1 MPVQL
6 TPEGFLFLS
15 APAGS
20 LQKGELF
27 LFWFFNVLLLIG
39 LDILLKGL
47 AMIATLV
54 LEDGTVIE
62 GQAFGAESDAVFEL
76 VFNTSMT
83 GYQEILTD
91 PSYRGQ
97 GVLFTVSHIG
107 NVGINLE
114 DDESAKPQVSAAVIR
129 SLSPVVSNWRS
140 ALSLP
145 EWLRQHDVP
154 GISGVD
160 TRWLTRKLRDG
171 GTQKAALSTKGTSA
185 NELLKLVRDWEGLD
199 GRDMVK
205 EVTCEEIYD
214 WKDDAGSKWIER
226 HGHSIFDHRMSN
238 NEYRIV
244 AFDFGIKENILRH
257 LSSYGANVTV
267 VPADT
272 TAEEVLALKPD
283 GVFLSNGPGDPAGLP
298 YAVAA
303 VSGLIESG
311 MPIFGICLGHQLIGR
326 ALGADTHKLKFGHHG
341 GNHPVQYLPNG
352 EVLITAQ
359 NHNYCVTESDL
370 NKDEVEITYRSLNDD
385 SVEGLRMKNRP
396 VFSVQFHPEA
406 APGPHDAHD
415 IFDKF
420 FKLIGGR
427 MQFKFQS
434 SIGGLET
441 PFASVPSDSING
453 GSL

>member
-1 MPVQL
+1 MKL
-6 TPEGFLFLS
+6 
-15 APAGS
+15 
-20 LQKGELF
+20 
-27 LFWFFNVLLLIG
+27 
-39 LDILLKGL
+39 
-47 AMIATLV
+47 ATLV
-54 LEDGTVIE
+54 FEDGTVIE
-62 GQAFGAESDAVFEL
+62 GQAFGAETDAVFEL

-140 ALSLP
+140 ALSLSD
-145 EWLRQHDVP
+145 WLKRHDVP
-154 GISGVD
+154 GISRVD

-185 NELLKLVRDWEGLD
+185 EELLEMTRQWPGLD

-205 EVTCEEIYD
+205 EVTCEEPYHWD
-214 WKDDAGSKWIER
+214 GDAGEKWIT
-226 HGHSIFDHRMSN
+226 DHRPSTKEN
-238 NEYRIV
+238 GKNEVHCPWSIV
-244 AFDFGIKENILRH
+244 AYDFGIKENILRH

-272 TAEEVLALKPD
+272 AVDAVLTMKPD

-298 YAVAA
+298 YAVEA

-311 MPIFGICLGHQLIGR
+311 VPVFGICLGHQLIGR
-326 ALGADTHKLKFGHHG
+326 ALGADTFRLKFGHHG
-341 GNHPVQYLPNG
+341 GNHPVQQLPTG
-352 EVLITAQ
+352 EILITAQ
-359 NHNYCVTESDL
+359 NHNYCVNAGDL
-370 NKDEVEITYRSLNDD
+370 NPDEVEITYRSLNDD
-385 SVEGLRMKNRP
+385 SLEGLRMKNKP

-415 IFDKF
+415 IFGEF
-420 FKLIGGR
+420 FKMIEG
-427 MQFKFQS
+427 
-434 SIGGLET
+434 
-441 PFASVPSDSING
+441 INEK
-453 GSL
+453 

>member
-1 MPVQL
+1 MKL
-6 TPEGFLFLS
+6 
-15 APAGS
+15 
-20 LQKGELF
+20 
-27 LFWFFNVLLLIG
+27 
-39 LDILLKGL
+39 
-47 AMIATLV
+47 ATLV

-62 GQAFGAESDAVFEL
+62 GQAFGAETDAVFEL

-114 DDESAKPQVSAAVIR
+114 DDESAKPQVLAAVIR

-140 ALSLP
+140 VLSLSD
-145 EWLRQHDVP
+145 WLSKHNVP

-185 NELLKLVRDWEGLD
+185 EKLIAMAREWPGLD

-205 EVTCEEIYD
+205 EVTCEEPYHWVD
-214 WKDDAGSKWIER
+214 DEGAKWVARKDNSMLDTRI
-226 HGHSIFDHRMSN
+226 SN
-238 NEYRIV
+238 AEYRIV
-244 AFDFGIKENILRH
+244 AYDFGIKENILRH

-267 VPADT
+267 VPAGT
-272 TAEEVLALKPD
+272 NAEEALALKPD
-283 GVFLSNGPGDPAGLP
+283 GIFLSNGPGDPAGLP
-298 YAVAA
+298 YAVEA

-311 MPIFGICLGHQLIGR
+311 VPIFGICLGHQLIGR
-326 ALGADTHKLKFGHHG
+326 ALGADTHRLKFGHHG

-359 NHNYCVTESDL
+359 NHNYCVTEGEL
-370 NKDEVEITYRSLNDD
+370 NKDEVEITYKSLNDD
-385 SVEGLRMKNRP
+385 SLEGLRMKNKP

-415 IFDKF
+415 IFGEF
-420 FKLIGGR
+420 FR
-427 MQFKFQS
+427 MM
-434 SIGGLET
+434 
-441 PFASVPSDSING
+441 NG
-453 GSL
+453 VL

>member
-1 MPVQL
+1 M
-6 TPEGFLFLS
+6 T
-15 APAGS
+15 
-20 LQKGELF
+20 
-27 LFWFFNVLLLIG
+27 
-39 LDILLKGL
+39 
-47 AMIATLV
+47 ATLV
-54 LEDGTVIE
+54 LEDGTIIE
-62 GQAFGAESDAVFEL
+62 GRAFGAETDAVFEL

-129 SLSPVVSNWRS
+129 SLSPLVSNWRS
-140 ALSLP
+140 ALSLSD
-145 EWLRQHDVP
+145 WLKQNGVP

-171 GTQKAALSTKGTSA
+171 GTQKAALSTKGTSV
-185 NELLKLVRDWEGLD
+185 ETLLNMVHAWSGLD

-205 EVTCEEIYD
+205 EVTCEESYH
-214 WKDDAGSKWIER
+214 WVDDDGAKWIAKPDN
-226 HGHSIFDHRMSN
+226 SILDTRSTN
-238 NEYRIV
+238 NEYRII
-244 AFDFGIKENILRH
+244 AYDFGIKENILRH
-257 LSSYGANVTV
+257 LSSYGASVTV
-267 VPADT
+267 VPADA
-272 TAEEVLALKPD
+272 TADEVLALKPD

-298 YAVAA
+298 YAVEA

-311 MPIFGICLGHQLIGR
+311 VPIFGICLGHQLIGR
-326 ALGADTHKLKFGHHG
+326 ALGADTHRLKFGHHG

-359 NHNYCVTESDL
+359 NHNYCVTEGDL
-370 NKDEVEITYRSLNDD
+370 NKDEVEITYKSLNDD
-385 SVEGLRMKNRP
+385 SLEGLRMKNKP

-415 IFDKF
+415 IFGEF
-420 FKLIGGR
+420 FKMIEG
-427 MQFKFQS
+427 K
-434 SIGGLET
+434 
-441 PFASVPSDSING
+441 NG
-453 GSL
+453 K

>member
-1 MPVQL
+1 
-6 TPEGFLFLS
+6 
-15 APAGS
+15 
-20 LQKGELF
+20 
-27 LFWFFNVLLLIG
+27 
-39 LDILLKGL
+39 
-47 AMIATLV
+47 MIATLL

-62 GQAFGAESDAVFEL
+62 GQAFGAETDAVFEL

-114 DDESAKPQVSAAVIR
+114 DDESEKPQVSAAVIR

-140 ALSLP
+140 ALSLSD
-145 EWLRQHDVP
+145 WLAGHGVP

-171 GTQKAALSTKGTSA
+171 GTQKAALSTRGTSA
-185 NELLKLVRDWEGLD
+185 HELLKLTREWPGLD

-205 EVTCEEIYD
+205 EVSCEEPYHWI
-214 WKDDAGSKWIER
+214 DDAGSKWVGKHEY
-226 HGHSIFDHRMSN
+226 SILANGRSN

-244 AFDFGIKENILRH
+244 AYDFGIKENILRH
-257 LSSYGANVTV
+257 LSSHGANVTV

-272 TAEEVLALKPD
+272 SSREVLALKPD

-298 YAVAA
+298 YAVEA

-311 MPIFGICLGHQLIGR
+311 VPIFGICLGHQLIGR

-341 GNHPVQYLPNG
+341 GNHPVQYLPSG

-359 NHNYCVTESDL
+359 NHNYCVAEGDL
-370 NKDEVEITYRSLNDD
+370 NKDEVEITYKSLNDH
-385 SVEGLRMKNRP
+385 SVEGLRMKNKP

-415 IFDKF
+415 IFGAF
-420 FKLIGGR
+420 FKLIGGT
-427 MQFKFQS
+427 MEYKFQS
-434 SIGGLET
+434 SIGNLKT
-441 PFASVPSDSING
+441 PYASVQGDSTNG

>member
-1 MPVQL
+1 
-6 TPEGFLFLS
+6 
-15 APAGS
+15 
-20 LQKGELF
+20 
-27 LFWFFNVLLLIG
+27 
-39 LDILLKGL
+39 
-47 AMIATLV
+47 MIATLV
-54 LEDGTVIE
+54 LEDGTIIE
-62 GQAFGAESDAVFEL
+62 GQAFGAEIDAVFEL

-114 DDESAKPQVSAAVIR
+114 DDESSKPQASAAVIR

-140 ALSLP
+140 ALSLSN
-145 EWLRQHDVP
+145 WLTQHAVP

-171 GTQKAALSTKGTSA
+171 GTQKAALSTRGTSA
-185 NELLKLVRDWEGLD
+185 SELLQLAREWEGLD
-199 GRDMVK
+199 GRDMVR
-205 EVTCEEIYD
+205 EVTCEEPYH
-214 WKDDAGSKWIER
+214 WVDDEGSRWV
-226 HGHSIFDHRMSN
+226 M
-238 NEYRIV
+238 NEQHAEGRRQNPAWHVV
-244 AFDFGIKENILRH
+244 AYDFGIKENILRH

-267 VPADT
+267 VPADA
-272 TAEEVLALKPD
+272 TADEVLALKPD

-298 YAVAA
+298 YAVEA

-311 MPIFGICLGHQLIGR
+311 IPIFGICLGHQLIGR

-341 GNHPVQYLPNG
+341 GNHPVQYLPSG

-359 NHNYCVTESDL
+359 NHNYCVTEGDL
-370 NKDEVEITYRSLNDD
+370 NKDEVEITYKSLNDD
-385 SVEGLRMKNRP
+385 SLEGLRMKNKP

-415 IFDKF
+415 IFAEF
-420 FKLIGGR
+420 FKMVKSYESRNADG
-427 MQFKFQS
+427 K
-434 SIGGLET
+434 LE
-441 PFASVPSDSING
+441 V
-453 GSL
+453 

>member
-1 MPVQL
+1 MRL
-6 TPEGFLFLS
+6 
-15 APAGS
+15 
-20 LQKGELF
+20 
-27 LFWFFNVLLLIG
+27 
-39 LDILLKGL
+39 
-47 AMIATLV
+47 ATLV

-62 GQAFGAESDAVFEL
+62 GQAFGAEADSVFEL

-114 DDESAKPQVSAAVIR
+114 DDESTTPQISAAVIR

-140 ALSLP
+140 ALSLS
-145 EWLRQHDVP
+145 EWLAGHGVP
-154 GISGVD
+154 GIGGVD

-171 GTQKAALSTKGTSA
+171 GTQKAALSTKGTPA
-185 NELLKLVRDWEGLD
+185 NELLKMAREWPGLD

-205 EVTCEEIYD
+205 EVTCEETYH
-214 WKDDAGSKWIER
+214 WADDEGSKWISRIDASER
-226 HGHSIFDHRMSN
+226 WKDETLS
-238 NEYRIV
+238 IV
-244 AFDFGIKENILRH
+244 AYDFGIKENILRH

-272 TAEEVLALKPD
+272 TADEVLAMKPD

-298 YAVAA
+298 YAVEA
-303 VSGLIESG
+303 VKGLIESCV
-311 MPIFGICLGHQLIGR
+311 PIFGICLGHQLIGR

-341 GNHPVQYLPNG
+341 GNHPVQYLPTC

-359 NHNYCVTESDL
+359 NHNYCVTAGDL
-370 NKDEVEITYRSLNDD
+370 NPNEVEITYTSLNDN
-385 SVEGLRMKNRP
+385 SLEGLRMKNKP
-396 VFSVQFHPEA
+396 VLSVQFHPEA

-415 IFDKF
+415 IFGEF
-420 FKLIGGR
+420 FKSIR
-427 MQFKFQS
+427 MEAK
-434 SIGGLET
+434 G
-441 PFASVPSDSING
+441 
-453 GSL
+453 

>member
-1 MPVQL
+1 MVR
-6 TPEGFLFLS
+6 S
-15 APAGS
+15 R
-20 LQKGELF
+20 GEQMKL
-27 LFWFFNVLLLIG
+27 
-39 LDILLKGL
+39 
-47 AMIATLV
+47 ATLA

-62 GQAFGAESDAVFEL
+62 GQAFGAETDSVFEL

-140 ALSLP
+140 ALSLSD
-145 EWLRQHDVP
+145 WLAGHRVP
-154 GISGVD
+154 GISGVE
-160 TRWLTRKLRDG
+160 TRRLTRKLRDG
-171 GTQKAALSTKGTSA
+171 GTQKAALSTRGTSA
-185 NELLKLVRDWEGLD
+185 NELLEMVCEWEGLD

-205 EVTCEEIYD
+205 EVSCDESYHWVE
-214 WKDDAGSKWIER
+214 DAGSRWVNGKRELEIGKR
-226 HGHSIFDHRMSN
+226 NRASDSRLPN
-238 NEYRIV
+238 NEHLHLMHEQAYRVI
-244 AFDFGIKENILRH
+244 AYDFGIKENILRH

-272 TAEEVLALKPD
+272 TAAEVLAMKPD

-298 YAVAA
+298 YAVEA
-303 VSGLIESG
+303 VNGLIESG
-311 MPIFGICLGHQLIGR
+311 IPIFGICLGHQLIGR
-326 ALGADTHKLKFGHHG
+326 AIGANTHKLKFGHHG
-341 GNHPVQYLPNG
+341 GNHPVQYLPTG

-359 NHNYCVTESDL
+359 NHNYCVTEGDL
-370 NKDEVEITYRSLNDD
+370 NQDEVEITYKSLNDD
-385 SVEGLRMKNRP
+385 SLEGLRMKNKP

-415 IFDKF
+415 IFGEF
-420 FKLIGGR
+420 FDLMR
-427 MQFKFQS
+427 DF
-434 SIGGLET
+434 EWRR
-441 PFASVPSDSING
+441 V
-453 GSL
+453 

>member
-1 MPVQL
+1 M
-6 TPEGFLFLS
+6 
-15 APAGS
+15 
-20 LQKGELF
+20 K
-27 LFWFFNVLLLIG
+27 W
-39 LDILLKGL
+39 
-47 AMIATLV
+47 ATLV

-62 GQAFGAESDAVFEL
+62 GQAFGAETDAVFEL

-114 DDESAKPQVSAAVIR
+114 DDESPRPQISAAVIR

-140 ALSLP
+140 ARSLSD
-145 EWLRQHDVP
+145 WLAENGVP

-160 TRWLTRKLRDG
+160 TRALTRKLRDG

-185 NELLKLVRDWEGLD
+185 DALLGMAAEWPGLD

-205 EVTCEEIYD
+205 EVTCDETYH
-214 WKDDAGSKWIER
+214 WVDDAGSQWVFRQEARGKRTDETF
-226 HGHSIFDHRMSN
+226 S
-238 NEYRIV
+238 IV
-244 AFDFGIKENILRH
+244 AYDFGIKENILRH

-272 TAEEVLALKPD
+272 TSEEVLSMKPH

-298 YAVAA
+298 YAVQA
-303 VSGLIESG
+303 VKGLIESG
-311 MPIFGICLGHQLIGR
+311 LPIFGICLGHQLIGR
-326 ALGADTHKLKFGHHG
+326 ALGAETHKLKFGHHG
-341 GNHPVQYLPNG
+341 GNHPVQYLPTC

-359 NHNYCVTESDL
+359 NHNYYVAEGDL
-370 NKDEVEITYRSLNDD
+370 NPVEVEITYKSLNDD
-385 SVEGLRMKNRP
+385 SVEGLRMKHKP
-396 VFSVQFHPEA
+396 VLSVQFHPEA

-415 IFDKF
+415 IFGEF
-420 FKLIGGR
+420 FRLIG
-427 MQFKFQS
+427 MQS
-434 SIGGLET
+434 
-441 PFASVPSDSING
+441 
-453 GSL
+453 